1 MSEFTPQTTPTSLP
15 DVAAPATQPE
25 ATRTNWLTRKWLLG
39 LTLPWLVGVIA
50 VLLFALWF
58 LFLREPAAG
67 TVDEL
72 AFGDEV
78 SQGDI
83 APLQPAGISGP
94 AGSAQG
100 ELVSML
106 GSVREASDADREAI
120 SKLAATVRAQNVAL
134 DGLRR
139 QLDVLQSQNGQLT
152 TRLTV
157 LEARPVA
164 VVPQV
169 YDSPPTKVMRRS
181 PTSGMR
187 LDAVQDGMAWVN
199 YQGKTW
205 AVQVGDRL
213 GRVTVTGIDTQTR
226 QVQTSAGSIH

>member
-1 MSEFTPQTTPTSLP
+1 MSEFTPQPTPPSLP
-15 DVAAPATQPE
+15 DVAAPATPPE
-25 ATRTNWLTRKWLLG
+25 ATQTNWLTRKWLLG
-39 LTLPWLVGVIA
+39 LTLPWLAGVLA

-58 LFLREPAAG
+58 LFLREPATG

-78 SQGDI
+78 SQGEL
-83 APLQPAGISGP
+83 APPPPAGTGAP
-94 AGSAQG
+94 GSQLQDVAA
-100 ELVSML
+100 MI
-106 GSVREASDADREAI
+106 GSVKEASAADREAI
-120 SKLAATVRAQNVAL
+120 SRLAGTVRAQNAVL
-134 DGLRR
+134 EGLRR
-139 QLDVLQSQNGQLT
+139 QLGEMQAQNGQLA
-152 TRLTV
+152 TRLSV

-169 YDSPPTKVMRRS
+169 YDSPPAKPTRHS

-213 GRVTVTGIDTQTR
+213 GRATVTGIDAQHR
-226 QVQTSAGSIH
+226 QVQTSAGVIR